1 MRIAKTIQTSTIILL
16 LALAVAGTAYAAT
29 TLEVG
34 IPGVE
39 GAAAGDTVSS
49 VPTYIK
55 YLYYFVLGLVGIAGF
70 SSLVFWGA
78 VWAGSGI
85 VDKKAQ
91 AIAGIKN
98 TLTGIGI
105 ALTAFILLNTIN
117 PDLIIIK
124 APSMSEINIKNNPK
138 KEVLFVDYVAI
149 WATLKDGQTC
159 QSAYGINWVST
170 NPDKCTAEFK
180 REFTAGIY
188 NACCMQM
195 QSATPDEVL
204 LSTALRWVQIN
215 PDKMTC
221 ESILGPEWRKPDTSC
236 PSYYARPPEAEGR
249 SDYICCSKN

>member
-39 GAAAGDTVSS
+39 GAAPGDTVSS

-117 PDLIIIK
+117 PDLIVIK
-124 APSMSEINIKNNPK
+124 TPNLSDANIKSNEKTTIETMTEAQLELAYQACQNKDQASCGADTRCGWAISGYQSFCTSRQATTCFSFTTQYERCEGESKCQKSVMDACNNS
-138 KEVLFVDYVAI
+138 
-149 WATLKDGQTC
+149 GC
-159 QSAYGINWVST
+159 QFSSNSCNVR
-170 NPDKCTAEFK
+170 NP
-180 REFTAGIY
+180 
-188 NACCMQM
+188 
-195 QSATPDEVL
+195 
-204 LSTALRWVQIN
+204 
-215 PDKMTC
+215 
-221 ESILGPEWRKPDTSC
+221 
-236 PSYYARPPEAEGR
+236 
-249 SDYICCSKN
+249 

>member
-1 MRIAKTIQTSTIILL
+1 MRFAKIAETSTIILL
-16 LALAVAGTAYAAT
+16 LALAVAGVAHAAT

-49 VPTYIK
+49 VPMYIK

-117 PDLIIIK
+117 PDLIVIKTPNVAGVNITDGRKIVTGEGAYLWGII
-124 APSMSEINIKNNPK
+124 NPNLYNQAC
-138 KEVLFVDYVAI
+138 VRALSSGWQVA
-149 WATLKDGQTC
+149 KDESKCGSHPY
-159 QSAYGINWVST
+159 QSRTDAFTYQKLPDSYKYTT
-170 NPDKCTAEFK
+170 NPIVATCCFLPEQLANPSG
-180 REFTAGIY
+180 AGG
-188 NACCMQM
+188 
-195 QSATPDEVL
+195 S
-204 LSTALRWVQIN
+204 W
-215 PDKMTC
+215 
-221 ESILGPEWRKPDTSC
+221 
-236 PSYYARPPEAEGR
+236 
-249 SDYICCSKN
+249 

>member
-1 MRIAKTIQTSTIILL
+1 MRIAKIIQTYTIILL
-16 LALAVAGTAYAAT
+16 IALAAAGAARAAR

-39 GAAAGDTVSS
+39 GAAPGDTVSS
-49 VPTYIK
+49 VPMYIK

-117 PDLIIIK
+117 PDLIVIK

-138 KEVLFVDYVAI
+138 KDVLFVDYVAI
-149 WATLKDGQTC
+149 WTTLKDGQTC
-159 QSAYGINWVST
+159 QSAY
-170 NPDKCTAEFK
+170 
-180 REFTAGIY
+180 
-188 NACCMQM
+188 
-195 QSATPDEVL
+195 
-204 LSTALRWVQIN
+204 
-215 PDKMTC
+215 
-221 ESILGPEWRKPDTSC
+221 
-236 PSYYARPPEAEGR
+236 
-249 SDYICCSKN
+249 

>member
-1 MRIAKTIQTSTIILL
+1 MSIAKTIQTSTIILL
-16 LALAVAGTAYAAT
+16 LALAVAGAAHAAT

-34 IPGVE
+34 LPGVE

-49 VPTYIK
+49 VPIYIK

-117 PDLIIIK
+117 PDLIVIK
-124 APSMSEINIKNNPK
+124 
-138 KEVLFVDYVAI
+138 
-149 WATLKDGQTC
+149 
-159 QSAYGINWVST
+159 
-170 NPDKCTAEFK
+170 
-180 REFTAGIY
+180 
-188 NACCMQM
+188 
-195 QSATPDEVL
+195 TPDI
-204 LSTALRWVQIN
+204 SKI
-215 PDKMTC
+215 
-221 ESILGPEWRKPDTSC
+221 PDTPKRDEPSLANNWYKWVKIQSGDIPSC
-236 PSYYARPPEAEGR
+236 TLAIGEANWAPVKPEQCANAIGDCTKAFGGPCMEKNAT
-249 SDYICCSKN
+249 YLCCYLSKTTPYGATGSW

>member
-16 LALAVAGTAYAAT
+16 LALAVAGAAHAAT

-34 IPGVE
+34 LPGVE

-117 PDLIIIK
+117 PDLIVIK
-124 APSMSEINIKNNPK
+124 TPDVSEIKPPSRPTLGTLLTDGTPIEPGNLCSLNIPGACPEGYICIPYAKAIGNNTTGICQK
-138 KEVLFVDYVAI
+138 S
-149 WATLKDGQTC
+149 ATY
-159 QSAYGINWVST
+159 SAANAS
-170 NPDKCTAEFK
+170 PQEQL
-180 REFTAGIY
+180 IY
-188 NACCMQM
+188 NCIQYTS
-195 QSATPDEVL
+195 Q
-204 LSTALRWVQIN
+204 
-215 PDKMTC
+215 
-221 ESILGPEWRKPDTSC
+221 TSC
-236 PSYYARPPEAEGR
+236 PSSQCRWKPTSTGYVNGKLITSGGYCEPQ
-249 SDYICCSKN
+249 

>member
-1 MRIAKTIQTSTIILL
+1 MKWKTYTIILL
-16 LALAVAGTAYAAT
+16 IALAVAGTVHAAT

-34 IPGVE
+34 IPGTDALP
-39 GAAAGDTVSS
+39 GSAAPS
-49 VPTYIK
+49 VPMYIK

-117 PDLIIIK
+117 PDLIVIK
-124 APSMSEINIKNNPK
+124 TPNVADVTINSVK
-138 KEVLFVDYVAI
+138 KEVLFVNYVAI
-149 WATLKDGQTC
+149 WTVLKVGQTC
-159 QSAYGINWVST
+159 QSVYKSPNWVST
-170 NPDKCTAEFK
+170 NQDKCSAEAK
-180 REFTAGIY
+180 SRPEYVAEGY
-188 NACCMQM
+188 NACCMY
-195 QSATPDEVL
+195 APGTPDAI
-204 LSTALRWVQIN
+204 LSNALRWVQIN
-215 PDKMTC
+215 PNQMTC
-221 ESILGPEWRKPDTSC
+221 ELLLGPEWRKPDMSC
-236 PSYYARPPEAEGR
+236 PSYIRPPEAEGK